1 MNHHSI
7 IALATVFALAGT
19 AQAADNSQLSEDEVT
34 DIRVECIST
43 GIADELDDGQMKA
56 FTEECTQQEIAARQ
70 RFRQYLQ
77 QSRNS

>member
-7 IALATVFALAGT
+7 IALATVIALAGT

-56 FTEECTQQEIAARQ
+56 FTEECTQQGIAARQ
-70 RFRQYLQ
+70 RFKQYLQ
-77 QSRNS
+77 QPRDS